1 MTCCVAVWC
10 LQDDFVEVGL
20 ISRPHGVRG
29 EVKVQLITD
38 EPKKRVGTAGK
49 RYAHC
54 RSNVSGLRVMM
65 TSVVQ

>member
-1 MTCCVAVWC
+1 M
-10 LQDDFVEVGL
+10 QDDFVEVGL

-38 EPKKRVGTAGK
+38 EPKKRLGTAGK

-54 RSNVSGLRVMM
+54 CDVLGLWAM
-65 TSVVQ
+65 TLKAAGHTMAPIHT

>member
-1 MTCCVAVWC
+1 MTPYCSAAAATGFGW

-38 EPKKRVGTAGK
+38 EPERRLGTAGK
-49 RYAHC
+49 R
-54 RSNVSGLRVMM
+54 
-65 TSVVQ
+65 